1 MEYKVTTS
9 RRAKRNIADIG
20 KYIATQLHAPETARE
35 YLDNFK
41 NQIAELNHM
50 PKRFALVSD
59 ERLAKMGLRSA
70 QVKNYSIF
78 YIVEEQTQ
86 AVTVISVMYNRRD
99 WVNLL

>member
-9 RRAKRNIADIG
+9 HRAKRNMTYIG

-41 NQIAELNHM
+41 SQIAELNHM

-59 ERLAKMGLRSA
+59 ERLAKMGMRSV

-78 YIVEEQTQ
+78 YIVDEQTKT
-86 AVTVISVMYNRRD
+86 VTVISVMYSRRD